1 MNGEWRTEDEDV
13 SSINNTRAASQPVL
27 MVLYPLKL
35 HGPIDYITGTVCGI
49 M

>member
-1 MNGEWRTEDEDV
+1 MNGKWHTADEDV
-13 SSINNTRAASQPVL
+13 SSINNTRAVSQPVL
-27 MVLYPLKL
+27 MVLYQ